1 MDKLFSQLSTIE
13 QDQTRL
19 ESIRQLES
27 AFNEVKASYA
37 QEYDAT
43 LTNVIEHIKDK
54 LKKNAKV
61 RNAVEKYVYTYVRPE
76 AVDEAMEVLYGMLA
90 AELAQ
95 TMQALTHTSCTVM

>member
-1 MDKLFSQLSTIE
+1 MDKLFSQLNTIE

-27 AFNEVKASYA
+27 AFNEVKASYS

-54 LKKNAKV
+54 LKKNVKV

-76 AVDEAMEVLYGMLA
+76 VMSEATEVLYGMLA

-95 TMQALTHTSCTVM
+95 TMQALTHTSCAVM